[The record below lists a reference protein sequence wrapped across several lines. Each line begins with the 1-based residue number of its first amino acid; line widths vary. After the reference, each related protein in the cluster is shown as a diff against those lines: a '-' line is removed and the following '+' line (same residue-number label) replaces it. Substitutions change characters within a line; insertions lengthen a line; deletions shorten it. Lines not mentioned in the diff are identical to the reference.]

1 MSRDS
6 RIYVGNLP
14 TNIRPKDI
22 EEIFAKYG
30 KILFVDL
37 KDRRPPYFAFVE
49 FDDPRQVGLLFMH
62 WVPLS

>member
-1 MSRDS
+1 M
-6 RIYVGNLP
+6 GNLP

>member
-1 MSRDS
+1 MSREC

-14 TNIRPKDI
+14 SNVRSKDV
-22 EEIFAKYG
+22 EELFSKYG

-49 FDDPRQVGLLFMH
+49 FEDPRFVAF
-62 WVPLS
+62 